1 MYICKKC
8 GNYYQF
14 EGSSITSVANKL
26 TPTARSKYEEEDIL
40 EYEGVDFLCCKE
52 CGSNYVTSINV
63 NTLPQ
68 HLQDQIYN
76 TILMGAVEAD
86 VMKELKEIVKGE
98 DILEKN

>member
-8 GNYYQF
+8 GNYYRF

-52 CGSNYVTSINV
+52 CGSNNIVSIDINE
-63 NTLPQ
+63 LPQ
-68 HLQDQIYN
+68 QLQDQIYN
-76 TILMGAVEAD
+76 TISMGVMEVDIAVG
-86 VMKELKEIVKGE
+86 LKEFVNK
-98 DILEKN
+98 